1 MSPPGG
7 QSSALGTLLSFAFA
21 QSCRGSC
28 GPGGDAR
35 YQSPSPPD
43 SAKHFRSK
51 TCLTFL
57 ENSPG
62 WRPVLPPEQPYRRAG
77 QVGPSRLQGQRALS
91 HRRMGPTPSR
101 SQVTSRHSPGT
112 FCLFI
117 LFTGFS
123 RQEYCNGLPFPPP
136 ADHHLSELSTVTRPS
151 WVALHGMAHSFIK
164 FCSPFQHNKA
174 VIMET
179 EGGNRGQDA

>member
-117 LFTGFS
+117 LLH
-123 RQEYCNGLPFPPP
+123 RV
-136 ADHHLSELSTVTRPS
+136 LSARILQ
-151 WVALHGMAHSFIK
+151 WVALPSSSGPSFVRTLHCDPSVLGGPAWHGS
-164 FCSPFQHNKA
+164 
-174 VIMET
+174 
-179 EGGNRGQDA
+179 